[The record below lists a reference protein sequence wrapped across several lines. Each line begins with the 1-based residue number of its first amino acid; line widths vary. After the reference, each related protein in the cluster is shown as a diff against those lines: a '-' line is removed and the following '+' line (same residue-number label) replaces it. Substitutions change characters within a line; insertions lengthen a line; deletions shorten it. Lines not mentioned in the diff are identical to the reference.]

1 MSRFP
6 AKLIQNCAIPVLF
19 ALFLGL
25 MMPGIGLS
33 ARLVDALQ
41 SHNVYLPLVKRHISY
56 EESSGL
62 LDPGFGVGGRVITD
76 LNGANDTGTALA
88 LQGDGKL
95 LVGGQIDG
103 TYNVDVGV
111 ARYYPDGDLDPSF
124 GTNGWV
130 RTDLLGEDQAAAIA
144 IQPDGKILLAGTAVS
159 DFALVRYTV
168 DGVLDSTFG
177 VGGWVRTD
185 LLDNDDQANALA
197 IQSDGRIIVVG
208 KALNSSGNYDFAL
221 VRYLANGDLDTSFGA
236 SGKVTTDLTTQQDII
251 RGIALQPDGKI
262 IVVGPVKRSVLYYH
276 DFAVARYNSDGILD
290 TTFGTG
296 GWVFTDFFVD
306 HDFAN
311 AVVLQPDGRIV
322 VAGAA
327 TKDGAYNFALARY
340 TSTGLLD
347 ASFGTNGRVVTDFGP
362 GHDDGYAI
370 TLQPDGKLI
379 VASYADLGA
388 GIDFIVVRYNPNG
401 SLDAG
406 FSEDGWVMTDFAA
419 GDDLGLAVVL
429 QPNGRIV
436 VAGSAFNGVD
446 TDFAL
451 VRYR

>member
-1 MSRFP
+1 MPRLP
-6 AKLIQNCAIPVLF
+6 GKLIKFCAISILF
-19 ALFLGL
+19 VLFLGL

-33 ARLVDALQ
+33 ARFTNVLQ
-41 SHNVYLPLVKRHISY
+41 LHNVYLPLVRRHISY
-56 EESSGL
+56 AESQGI
-62 LDPGFGVGGRVITD
+62 LDASFGDGGRVISD
-76 LNGANDTGTALA
+76 LSGANESGAALA

-111 ARYYPDGDLDPSF
+111 ARYYPDGNLDLSF
-124 GTNGWV
+124 SIDGWV
-130 RTDLLGEDQAAAIA
+130 STDLLGEDQAAAIA
-144 IQPDGKILLAGTAVS
+144 IQQDGKILLAGTAAY
-159 DFALVRYTV
+159 DFALVRYTA
-168 DGVLDSTFG
+168 DGALDSTFG

-185 LLDNDDQANALA
+185 LLGSDDQANALA
-197 IQSDGRIIVVG
+197 IQPDGCIIVVG

-221 VRYLANGDLDTSFGA
+221 VRYLANGDLDLSFGT

-262 IVVGPVKRSVLYYH
+262 IAVGPVKRGGSYH
-276 DFAVARYNSDGILD
+276 DFGVARYNSDGTLD
-290 TTFGTG
+290 TSFGTAG
-296 GWVFTDFFVD
+296 LVFTDFEQD

-327 TKDGAYNFALARY
+327 TKDDAYWFAIARY
-340 TSTGLLD
+340 TPTGLLD
-347 ASFGTNGRVVTDFGP
+347 ASFGTNGRVMTFFGP

-379 VASYADLGA
+379 LASYADLDA
-388 GIDFIVVRYNPNG
+388 AIDFIVVRYNPNG

-406 FSEDGWVMTDFAA
+406 FSEVGWVMTDFAG
-419 GDDLGLAVVL
+419 GDDFGLAVVL
-429 QPNGRIV
+429 QPDGEIV
-436 VAGSAFNGVD
+436 VAGSAFTGL
-446 TDFAL
+446 DFDFGML
-451 VRYR
+451 RYR